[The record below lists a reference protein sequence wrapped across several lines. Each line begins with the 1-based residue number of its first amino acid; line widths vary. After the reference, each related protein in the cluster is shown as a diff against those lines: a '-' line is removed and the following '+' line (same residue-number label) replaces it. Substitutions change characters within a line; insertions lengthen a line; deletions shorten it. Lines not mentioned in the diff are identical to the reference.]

1 MGETSESITE
11 VKIFNQTYSVRG
23 RTDSDYIRE
32 LANYVHGKMTEVSEY
47 TSTVD
52 SLKVAV
58 LAALNIADELFLS
71 RQELAVLEK
80 KRNEEL
86 AELSSQLEPLLEAR
100 LP

>member
-1 MGETSESITE
+1 
-11 VKIFNQTYSVRG
+11 
-23 RTDSDYIRE
+23 
-32 LANYVHGKMTEVSEY
+32 MTEVSEY